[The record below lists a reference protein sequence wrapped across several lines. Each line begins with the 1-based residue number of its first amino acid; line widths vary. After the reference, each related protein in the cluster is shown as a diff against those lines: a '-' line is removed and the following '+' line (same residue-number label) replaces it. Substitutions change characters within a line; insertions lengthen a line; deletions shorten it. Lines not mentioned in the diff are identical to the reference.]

1 MLLEKQVTPAY
12 GEEVFPLRRF
22 SLSDKAFDVLNTIFL
37 LIVLVLI
44 VYPLIFVLS
53 ASISDPSSVSSG
65 KMWLWPVDITFKGY
79 ERVFADNSIWR
90 GYGNTI
96 LYTVVGTAV
105 HLFVLLPCAYALSRK
120 ELMFKKSI
128 LWIILFTM
136 LFNGGLIPT
145 YLVIKSLGM
154 LDTMWAIVIPNVVGA
169 WSILVA
175 MAFFQQS
182 IPDQLVEASKIDGA
196 SDFYIFL
203 KVVLPLSIPIIAVMA
218 LFHAVNLWNQY
229 FNALIYLSE
238 RSKYPLQLILREI
251 LVVNQM
257 QLNDPSGGG
266 AESLVDQV
274 KTAGLI
280 KYAVIIVS
288 SLPLLLVYP
297 FIQRYFVQ
305 GVLIGSIKE

>member
-1 MLLEKQVTPAY
+1 MK
-12 GEEVFPLRRF
+12 RF
-22 SLSDKAFDVLNTIFL
+22 TLSDRGFDLVNTIFL
-37 LIVLVLI
+37 LIILVLI

-53 ASISDPSSVSSG
+53 ASISDPQAVSSG

-79 ERVFADNSIWR
+79 ERVFADDAIWL
-90 GYGNTI
+90 GYKNTI
-96 LYTVVGTAV
+96 IYTVVGTAI

-120 ELMFKKSI
+120 ELMAKKLI
-128 LWIILFTM
+128 LWFVLFTM

-145 YLVIKSLGM
+145 YLVVKSMGM
-154 LDTMWAIVIPNVVGA
+154 LDTMWAIIIPNVVGA

-175 MAFFQQS
+175 RAFFQQS

-196 SDFYIFL
+196 SDFYIFIR
-203 KVVLPLSIPIIAVMA
+203 VVLPLSLPIIAVMA

-229 FNALIYLSE
+229 FNALIYLSD
-238 RSKYPLQLILREI
+238 RDKYPLQLILREI

-257 QLNDPSGGG
+257 QLNDPGGS

-288 SLPLLLVYP
+288 SLPLLLIYP
-297 FIQRYFVQ
+297 FVQRFFVQ